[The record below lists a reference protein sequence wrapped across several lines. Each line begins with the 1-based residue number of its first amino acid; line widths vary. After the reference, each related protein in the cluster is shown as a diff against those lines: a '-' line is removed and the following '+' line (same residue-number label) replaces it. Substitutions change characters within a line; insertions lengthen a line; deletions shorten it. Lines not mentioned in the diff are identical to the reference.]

1 MTDYARER
9 RLQKKR
15 EYYREWRKKNPESVK
30 ASQAR
35 YWAKKAA
42 EIRNQAAGTA
52 VTDPESCRDNNR

>member
-42 EIRNQAAGTA
+42 EMQNASQN
-52 VTDPESCRDNNR
+52 TDKNSIGGVS

>member
-15 EYYREWRKKNPESVK
+15 EYYREWRRKNPESVK

-42 EIRNQAAGTA
+42 EMQNASQN
-52 VTDPESCRDNNR
+52 TDKNSIGGVN

>member
-42 EIRNQAAGTA
+42 EMQNASQNT
-52 VTDPESCRDNNR
+52 DNNSIREVN

>member
-42 EIRNQAAGTA
+42 EMQNASQN
-52 VTDPESCRDNNR
+52 TDKNSIGGVN

>member
-15 EYYREWRKKNPESVK
+15 EYYREWRKKNSESVK

-35 YWAKKAA
+35 YWAKKVAEMQQNGTIPQNI
-42 EIRNQAAGTA
+42 EIRSN
-52 VTDPESCRDNNR
+52 

>member
-42 EIRNQAAGTA
+42 EMQNASQNT
-52 VTDPESCRDNNR
+52 DNNSIGEVN

>member
-35 YWAKKAA
+35 YWAKKAEDMRQSA
-42 EIRNQAAGTA
+42 SLPADMETRSME
-52 VTDPESCRDNNR
+52 DH